1 MLNWIDWL
9 GTLIRTESLSE
20 TEIIF
25 GSIGPQFADM
35 IDMGEPLLEPY
46 FQKYGRPYWK
56 GLLRVAK
63 EIKAKE
69 IPMKFVVYDD
79 D

>member
-1 MLNWIDWL
+1 
-9 GTLIRTESLSE
+9 
-20 TEIIF
+20 
-25 GSIGPQFADM
+25 M
-35 IDMGEPLLEPY
+35 IDLGEPLLEPY